1 MSKQRPTEVKWLDQ
15 TSPTGASS
23 FQGQGARAKN
33 SSTHHGH
40 PGRPCTKSTLCWYSL
55 TFLWHLPLSHFL
67 SKTLHGSC
75 PLPNPPP
82 PPTPPAPPRRHPWQ
96 ASLPGHAFLLL
107 RGGIP
112 SSMPSI
118 FSSHSTRPLW
128 SFVYCPP
135 STSPHTELMTCQWKF
150 LQTIQLPPVLCF
162 SVCRWIFHIHFKY
175 QSRTRRSYPEVP
187 IWLNI
192 LLWVPHQGTIC
203 FRNRTTVSLGFLSDL
218 NNPSL

>member
-1 MSKQRPTEVKWLDQ
+1 MIFLDF
-15 TSPTGASS
+15 SLASAP
-23 FQGQGARAKN
+23 F
-33 SSTHHGH
+33 
-40 PGRPCTKSTLCWYSL
+40 
-55 TFLWHLPLSHFL
+55 PLSLKNFAWFL
-67 SKTLHGSC
+67 PPHY
-75 PLPNPPP
+75 PPP
-82 PPTPPAPPRRHPWQ
+82 PPTSPAPPRRHPWQ
-96 ASLPGHAFLLL
+96 ASLPGHAFLPL

-118 FSSHSTRPLW
+118 FSSHSTSPLW

-135 STSPHTELMTCQWKF
+135 PTSPHTELTTCQCKF
-150 LQTIQLPPVLCF
+150 LQTIQLLPVLCF

-175 QSRTRRSYPEVP
+175 QSRTQCSYPVVP

-218 NNPSL
+218 NNPVSNHKTLCHNLNLMTTYLLQKGK